1 MAAPLSDDRL
11 SNDSAASAAAFHQGL
26 DVTQPFLRRTVAVAL
41 LGLACVAGGCSHS
54 ADSKLAQQVDHTG
67 RPAAWGKPVTAPGLH
82 NTYRFND
89 TVYRGAQPTAE
100 GFRQLEAM
108 GVKTVV
114 SIRATDKDR
123 PLLQGTGL
131 NYVWI
136 PMEGFDPDRSAV
148 EKFLV
153 TTADKRFAPYFVHCQ
168 HGSDRT
174 GFTCALVRVVHEGW
188 DKEEAIAEMRAGEY
202 GFNDIFFQ
210 NLVRFVREFDADG
223 FRARHRLAQTAAP
236 AAGVP

>member
-1 MAAPLSDDRL
+1 
-11 SNDSAASAAAFHQGL
+11 L
-26 DVTQPFLRRTVAVAL
+26 DVKHRIFRRCVAVAL
-41 LGLACVAGGCSHS
+41 VGLACVAGGCSHS
-54 ADSKLAQQVDHTG
+54 ADSKLAQQVDQTG
-67 RPAAWGKPVTAPGLH
+67 RPTAWGKPVTAPGLH
-82 NTYRFND
+82 NTYKFND
-89 TVYRGAQPTAE
+89 TIYRGAQPTAE

-136 PMEGFDPDRSAV
+136 PMEGFAPDHAAV
-148 EKFLV
+148 EKFLTV
-153 TTADKRFAPYFVHCQ
+153 TSDKRFGPYFVHCQ

-188 DKEEAIAEMRAGEY
+188 DKEDAIAEMRGGEY

-210 NLVRFVREFDADG
+210 NLVSFVRDFDVEG
-223 FRARHRLAQTAAP
+223 FRARQQLAHTAASP
-236 AAGVP
+236 TNVP